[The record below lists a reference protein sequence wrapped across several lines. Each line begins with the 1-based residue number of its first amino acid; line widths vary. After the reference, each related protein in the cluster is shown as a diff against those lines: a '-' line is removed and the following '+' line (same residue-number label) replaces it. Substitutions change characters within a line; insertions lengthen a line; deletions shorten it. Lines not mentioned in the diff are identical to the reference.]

1 MGVRKRNLA
10 ISWLCLFSFVGAFAL
25 GTCAQESSAK
35 QTTLSECAVTKP
47 HTPPPIKMRVVKLSG
62 RHKGYTV
69 VVRYP
74 QFKGGSR
81 NTMRKL
87 NREVKLV
94 VDRNVGAAPSSI
106 GSAEEQVVYT
116 YSCNF
121 SKSMVTPRVVS
132 LNFVFDNYEGGITS
146 WKAEVPLNAQI
157 YPQFKILKLKDV
169 LGRRVNYET
178 LSGLVQDEL
187 RHAGVNGPD
196 ANVSDL
202 TNFTFTEN
210 ELTIRLGQGK
220 YGADASDCVYAVI
233 PFEKLK
239 QNHLIGTTSLI
250 RKATRKSKNI
260 MLRRQANRH
269 CVKSVR

>member
-1 MGVRKRNLA
+1 MS
-10 ISWLCLFSFVGAFAL
+10 SWLCLFSLVGSFVSDVFI
-25 GTCAQESSAK
+25 QESSAK
-35 QTTLSECAVTKP
+35 QYTDPKFSITKP
-47 HTPPPIKMRVVKLSG
+47 QTPAPIIMSVVKLSG
-62 RHKGYTV
+62 SHKGYTV

-74 QFKGGSR
+74 QFKGGLH

-94 VDRNVGAAPSSI
+94 VDRNIGAKPASVGST
-106 GSAEEQVVYT
+106 EDEVVNT

-121 SKSMVTPRVVS
+121 SKSMVTPRFIS

-146 WKAEVPLNAQI
+146 WKAEASLNAQI

-169 LGRRVNYET
+169 LGLRVNYKT
-178 LSGLVQDEL
+178 LSGLVRDEL

-202 TNFTFTEN
+202 TDFTFTEN

-220 YGADASDCVYAVI
+220 YGADAPECVHAVI
-233 PFEKLK
+233 PFEKLN
-239 QNHLIGTTSLI
+239 QNHLIGTNSLI
-250 RKATRKSKNI
+250 KQATKKAKKNE
-260 MLRRQANRH
+260 QTGKH
-269 CVKSVR
+269 GFSQ